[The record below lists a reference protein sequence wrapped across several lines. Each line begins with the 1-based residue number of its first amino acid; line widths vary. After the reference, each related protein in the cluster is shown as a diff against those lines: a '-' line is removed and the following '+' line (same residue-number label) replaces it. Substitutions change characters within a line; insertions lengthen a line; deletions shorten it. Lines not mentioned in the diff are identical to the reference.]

1 MGRFKNCVAGDVIN
15 ISSRGDPDPAHLRGQ
30 RVAKVI
36 AVQIECGDHVEIFRT
51 QEHLLKCDVG
61 NRVFNHDSRARFSHR
76 NLAPGTAINFL
87 RAKIFLCN
95 FKPQSRNAPSVN
107 FMMLPLCTRVTLL
120 RWFVIAYVIALWIK
134 RTLPERLTGL
144 MPIPTQTSSLSG
156 APTIFQNSPAFSFV
170 PKRILSNCFGNSFC
184 RKLRIFCAS
193 GVPAAYSI
201 PA

>member
-1 MGRFKNCVAGDVIN
+1 MTSK
-15 ISSRGDPDPAHLRGQ
+15 SSGLVNTCWSVMSA
-30 RVAKVI
+30 I
-36 AVQIECGDHVEIFRT
+36 ASLIT
-51 QEHLLKCDVG
+51 MP
-61 NRVFNHDSRARFSHR
+61 
-76 NLAPGTAINFL
+76 APGFPIGILHHGPPSNSSAPKYFFAIS
-87 RAKIFLCN
+87 
-95 FKPQSRNAPSVN
+95 KPQSRNAPSVN

-184 RKLRIFCAS
+184 RKLRIFCDT
-193 GVPAAYSI
+193 GVNVFRVFPEDHHIDFLRMLNGRGDTSKVLYRPQAHEKI
-201 PA
+201 EKLPERNVE